1 MSLEGNVSN
10 LSFPQFL
17 VMPKSDRASCAT
29 ATALSWAISDYWTKK
44 LKMHFPEERMSAA
57 ENNVFISNSSGLPWI
72 LGLTWKPKY
81 HFTFNDEFTIS
92 FATTKLL
99 VPSHSSQ
106 SRFLYVLW
114 MGWNGSL
121 SFPIFG
127 FIYGL
132 YVVLIETG
140 SKQIFVY
147 TYTRRLCV
155 CKWCVNCRDV
165 SIDMLT
171 V

>member
-1 MSLEGNVSN
+1 M
-10 LSFPQFL
+10 
-17 VMPKSDRASCAT
+17 
-29 ATALSWAISDYWTKK
+29 
-44 LKMHFPEERMSAA
+44 
-57 ENNVFISNSSGLPWI
+57 
-72 LGLTWKPKY
+72 
-81 HFTFNDEFTIS
+81 S

-99 VPSHSSQ
+99 APSHSLQ
-106 SRFLYVLW
+106 SRFLYALW

-140 SKQIFVY
+140 NKQIFVY
-147 TYTRRLCV
+147 TYTCRLCV
-155 CKWCVNCRDV
+155 CKWCVNRRDV

-171 V
+171 VLILPSWNIFPFICPLQFISSIYYHFLVYRFFMSWITFISRYFIFWYNLKSSCFLKFYPWYFGVCTASVFYF